1 MALHKKIWIPIILVL
16 AIVVAVGVSIAYKY
30 YKYIYA
36 PAVHLNHC
44 SVYFY
49 IPTGSSYDDVRE
61 LLLNDTI
68 ITDSEAFDWVAKR
81 KNYPNLVKPGRYLIH
96 HGLSNTELVD
106 LLRSGNQEPVD
117 ITFISVRTL
126 EQLAGKL
133 STQIEADSIELIN
146 CFTDK
151 EIIQH
156 YGFKDETFI
165 AMFIPNTY
173 QFYWNTSAEKF
184 IERMAEEFK
193 KFWNENRITKAK
205 EMGYSQSE
213 IITLASIVEQET
225 KKDDEKARVAGV
237 YINRLKKGMKLQA
250 DPTVIYAIG
259 DFNIRRVLYSH
270 LEYDSPYNTYK
281 YAGLPPGPICIPSIT
296 SIDAVL
302 NYEDHSYIYF
312 CAREDFSGYHNFART
327 LAQHNANARKYQQ
340 ALRLNGY

>member
-1 MALHKKIWIPIILVL
+1 MTSRKKTITAVSIVFVIVL
-16 AIVVAVGVSIAYKY
+16 AVIASFGYKY

-36 PAVHLNHC
+36 TAVELNQ
-44 SVYFY
+44 SSKYFY
-49 IPTGSSYDDVRE
+49 IPTVSSYEDVKG
-61 LLLNDTI
+61 LLINDTI
-68 ITDSEAFDWVAKR
+68 ITNLEAFDWVAQR
-81 KNYPNLVKPGRYLIH
+81 KNYPNMVKPGRYLIH
-96 HGLSNTELVD
+96 DGLSNTELVD
-106 LLRSGNQEPVD
+106 LLRSGEQAPVD

-126 EQLAGKL
+126 EQLAGRL
-133 STQIEADSIELIN
+133 GNQIEADSLELIN
-146 CFTDK
+146 CFKDK
-151 EIIQH
+151 DIIQH
-156 YGFKDETFI
+156 YGFNDKTFI

-193 KFWNENRITKAK
+193 KFWNEDRINKAI

-225 KKDDEKARVAGV
+225 KKNDEKSRVAGV
-237 YINRLKKGMKLQA
+237 YINRLKKGIKLQA

-259 DFNIRRVLYSH
+259 DFSIRRVLYSH
-270 LEYDSPYNTYK
+270 LEYDSRYNTYK

-302 NYEDHSYIYF
+302 NYEEHSYIYF

-340 ALRLNGY
+340 ALRLN